1 MDLIDKLQTEGILT
15 EDEFCRLLWTEDAA
29 LRAKLF
35 MTAQQIAL
43 ASFGKQIYIR
53 GLIEFTNYCWR
64 DCFYCGL
71 RCANKKLERYRM
83 PNEVILD
90 CCKTGYNM
98 GFRTFVLQGG
108 EDRYYTDEVMCG
120 IIRAIKH
127 LYPDCAITL
136 SLGERSL
143 RSYKELFAAGADRYL
158 LRHETA
164 DSLHYSRL
172 HPPSYSLAVR
182 KDCLYDLQSIGY
194 QVGSGFMVGSPY
206 QLTEYLSKDFEFLRK
221 LHPAMIGIGPFIPNK
236 DTPFRH
242 QKAGSLELTLRCIA
256 ILRIMFPHANIPSTT
271 ALGTLHPEGR
281 LHGIL
286 AGANVLMPNLSPI
299 EVQQHYT
306 LYDRIGGV
314 DGSLAE
320 NMELLGNQLAAH
332 GYAMVVDRGA
342 YVPELKKEL

>member
-143 RSYKELFAAGADRYL
+143 RS
-158 LRHETA
+158 
-164 DSLHYSRL
+164 
-172 HPPSYSLAVR
+172 
-182 KDCLYDLQSIGY
+182 
-194 QVGSGFMVGSPY
+194 
-206 QLTEYLSKDFEFLRK
+206 
-221 LHPAMIGIGPFIPNK
+221 
-236 DTPFRH
+236 
-242 QKAGSLELTLRCIA
+242 
-256 ILRIMFPHANIPSTT
+256 
-271 ALGTLHPEGR
+271 
-281 LHGIL
+281 
-286 AGANVLMPNLSPI
+286 
-299 EVQQHYT
+299 
-306 LYDRIGGV
+306 
-314 DGSLAE
+314 
-320 NMELLGNQLAAH
+320 
-332 GYAMVVDRGA
+332 
-342 YVPELKKEL
+342 